1 TPVRYLHRR
10 SVRGL
15 IAPTPRQYQHRPWA
29 PLIAW
34 TPVRYRRHRLP
45 PSIAQT
51 LGRYPHRR
59 SAPRRWTE
67 SRPVPSQLPRW
78 GPRWN
83 RRNRVPCPLR
93 QLALLS
99 SQLNPQPCRP
109 PPLVPLRWTGS
120 KPGRCLPP
128 RSVLPRWTGPR
139 PGGCRQRRMRQSV
152 ELIRHWSRLPQRSRL
167 LQRLL
172 PLSNQSS
179 PALCL
184 RLRSVPPSRQWNP
197 QPCLPHRSV
206 PPQWTE
212 PRPGRCRQRRMRR
225 SAELIRQR
233 SRLPSPLRPSN
244 PRNRERCPRRRL
256 VLPWTALSREQ
267 CPQRRLVPPWTGLSL
282 GPCLPHR
289 LAPPS
294 MRPNRVQFR
303 PPRLELT
310 RTSA

>member
-1 TPVRYLHRR
+1 MVRILRRYRHRRSGRPSTPPIQALCRRHPLLQWTGSTPVRYLHRR

-29 PLIAW
+29 PLTAW

-120 KPGRCLPP
+120 KPGRCLPH
-128 RSVLPRWTGPR
+128 RLVLLSSQSNRQPYRPPPLVPLRWIGSR
-139 PGGCRQRRMRQSV
+139 PGRCQLRQMRQSV
-152 ELIRHWSRLPQRSRL
+152 ELIRQRSRLPQRSRL

-172 PLSNQSS
+172 LLSSQLNPPPCRPPPLV
-179 PALCL
+179 PL
-184 RLRSVPPSRQWNP
+184 R
-197 QPCLPHRSV
+197 
-206 PPQWTE
+206 WTGSK
-212 PRPGRCRQRRMRR
+212 PGR
-225 SAELIRQR
+225 
-233 SRLPSPLRPSN
+233 
-244 PRNRERCPRRRL
+244 
-256 VLPWTALSREQ
+256 
-267 CPQRRLVPPWTGLSL
+267 
-282 GPCLPHR
+282 CLPHR
-289 LAPPS
+289 LVLLRWTGSKPGRCLPHRLVLLSSQSNRARCLRHRLVQ
-294 MRPNRVQFR
+294 RP
-303 PPRLELT
+303 
-310 RTSA
+310 

>member
-1 TPVRYLHRR
+1 
-10 SVRGL
+10 
-15 IAPTPRQYQHRPWA
+15 
-29 PLIAW
+29 
-34 TPVRYRRHRLP
+34 
-45 PSIAQT
+45 
-51 LGRYPHRR
+51 
-59 SAPRRWTE
+59 
-67 SRPVPSQLPRW
+67 
-78 GPRWN
+78 
-83 RRNRVPCPLR
+83 
-93 QLALLS
+93 
-99 SQLNPQPCRP
+99 
-109 PPLVPLRWTGS
+109 
-120 KPGRCLPP
+120 
-128 RSVLPRWTGPR
+128 
-139 PGGCRQRRMRQSV
+139 MRQSA

-244 PRNRERCPRRRL
+244 PRNRERCPRHRLVPPWTALSREQCPRRRL

-303 PPRLELT
+303 PPRLELP
-310 RTSA
+310 RTSARRPRFHRSNHYRPRTRQLRRLRPVLRAPPNRSQENSLEVDVKAHPILWRAWR